1 LEEEWERFCEEGS
14 GLCWEIETT
23 AENLKMYERKEVKWV
38 KNIHKSKQEVSN
50 LEDKDLEMYKDEPIR
65 EKFYKKEKDDN
76 KDSEYICSDNLVE
89 RCWHEKNAN
98 KNNFRPQE
106 KYDKD
111 ENRMYYETK
120 RFFKEVEDSLD

>member
-1 LEEEWERFCEEGS
+1 MGKRENV
-14 GLCWEIETT
+14 ET
-23 AENLKMYERKEVKWV
+23 LKMYERKEVKWV

-76 KDSEYICSDNLVE
+76 KDSEYICSDKLME

-98 KNNFRPQE
+98 KDKLRPQA

-111 ENRMYYETK
+111 ENQKYYKTK
-120 RFFKEVEDSLD
+120 NIDVIVLYFLKR